1 MLKRKNI
8 DFVTK
13 SGIKISREDALDLH
27 NCFDND
33 RLLTEICNLSG
44 YEFPPGIDI
53 NKAILEYVRLT
64 DRNSEIIELKA
75 KIAKQIMEDVSHG
88 KYAIKK

>member
-1 MLKRKNI
+1 
-8 DFVTK
+8 
-13 SGIKISREDALDLH
+13 
-27 NCFDND
+27 
-33 RLLTEICNLSG
+33 LT
-44 YEFPPGIDI
+44 FPPGIDI

-75 KIAKQIMEDVSHG
+75 KIARQIMEDVSHG